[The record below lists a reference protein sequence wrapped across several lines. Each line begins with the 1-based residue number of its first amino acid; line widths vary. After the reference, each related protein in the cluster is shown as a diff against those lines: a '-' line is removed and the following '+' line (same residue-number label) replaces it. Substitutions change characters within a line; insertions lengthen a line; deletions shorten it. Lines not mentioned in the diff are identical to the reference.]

1 VDPEEI
7 AKAEAKHKEA
17 QDEEAKHKRAEE
29 EATRLEDEK
38 RIHELRTKAEKAQA
52 EEKAEVAAML
62 MAELKRQE
70 EERKKK
76 LAEEEEEKAKKAQD
90 LAQKRAAELKRQ
102 GVAGK
107 VALFKYFSHDS
118 KDVAKDNEK
127 KVKDETARKKLLKQQ
142 EIEALAKQKLAEEE
156 SERKKAHVEEAHRR
170 ALVAEKEARA
180 ATEVKAEKEKASA
193 EAAVKIVAAEEEK
206 KKALQGKEAER
217 AMIEEYEKAKKEE
230 EEKQRRKK
238 EEEEKKRLDGR
249 SKLMAKSNL
258 WNNNTSKEVVKAIPS
273 SNTKLKK
280 GTETK
285 EATGLERPKLLG
297 QVRRG
302 TILKATP
309 GMKVATE
316 VLTDDDKA
324 NYLVDQMRKQ
334 PLTE

>member
-1 VDPEEI
+1 MDSQAEFFLLKFGKDSDIKRDEVLTLKEQFKAFAKPNAAELQEDEAMRLLEKRNQTKTFKELRQMVADIDLDKNRKLSFLEWACAIYSKSWDKLHALVVDPEEI

-62 MAELKRQE
+62 MSELNRQE

-127 KVKDETARKKLLKQQ
+127 KVKDETARKK
-142 EIEALAKQKLAEEE
+142 I
-156 SERKKAHVEEAHRR
+156 
-170 ALVAEKEARA
+170 
-180 ATEVKAEKEKASA
+180 VKTT
-193 EAAVKIVAAEEEK
+193 
-206 KKALQGKEAER
+206 R
-217 AMIEEYEKAKKEE
+217 
-230 EEKQRRKK
+230 
-238 EEEEKKRLDGR
+238 
-249 SKLMAKSNL
+249 N
-258 WNNNTSKEVVKAIPS
+258 
-273 SNTKLKK
+273 
-280 GTETK
+280 
-285 EATGLERPKLLG
+285 
-297 QVRRG
+297 
-302 TILKATP
+302 
-309 GMKVATE
+309 
-316 VLTDDDKA
+316 
-324 NYLVDQMRKQ
+324 
-334 PLTE
+334 